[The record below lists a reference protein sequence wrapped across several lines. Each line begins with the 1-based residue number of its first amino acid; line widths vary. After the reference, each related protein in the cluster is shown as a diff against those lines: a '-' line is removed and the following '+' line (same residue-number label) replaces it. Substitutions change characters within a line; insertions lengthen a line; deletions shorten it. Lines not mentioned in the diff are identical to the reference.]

1 MSNSGH
7 NGEQLS
13 VGEAADI
20 DTLVLGTSPSYSHA
34 VLDAVLAQALGLAMY
49 NAVTAQ
55 QNASAARS
63 ATVLMACSA
72 MLSLPISSIAGPAA
86 QADLEA
92 APTDKMPK
100 REATTSDPPP
110 ESPAAAGASAQ
121 GNSSAAKGGDQT
133 TVDARIIDAIN
144 QTQEAVLAPQ
154 VVLTSGAGKAY
165 QLVAQSAAIAIQDA
179 TDALRATS
187 IIAATAASVTM
198 TKFLTSGD
206 PKYLL
211 GLTAARDMMAT
222 ATEDFGKV
230 SATAAN
236 MLKEFPAG

>member
-1 MSNSGH
+1 MTNSGH

-13 VGEAADI
+13 LGEAADI

-72 MLSLPISSIAGPAA
+72 MLSLPISSVAEPGA
-86 QADLEA
+86 QADVEA
-92 APTDKMPK
+92 APADKMPN
-100 REATTSDPPP
+100 RDATTSDPQPAP
-110 ESPAAAGASAQ
+110 LVAAAASTQ

-198 TKFLTSGD
+198 TKFLISGD

-230 SATAAN
+230 SATAAS